1 MGAPDLPPEFAE
13 AFHELYPRARRLA
26 YRILGNINEA
36 EDAAA
41 EALTRALVSW
51 RRVGSLPYREAWV
64 LRVTANV
71 AVDARRRR
79 QRAAD
84 DLAVGV
90 AGDGRGGEDEDV
102 TDLRLALAAALA
114 ALPRRQREVIA
125 LHHLVGLRESEI
137 ASCLGVSLGAV
148 KKHGHRGMARLRTA
162 LGQDWDS
169 TLSGHEQGGV
179 AGVAI

>member
-26 YRILGNINEA
+26 YRILGNASEA
-36 EDAAA
+36 EDVAA
-41 EALTRALVSW
+41 EALTRALVAW
-51 RRVGSLPYREAWV
+51 RRVGVLPYREAWV

-79 QRAAD
+79 HRAERLPA
-84 DLAVGV
+84 
-90 AGDGRGGEDEDV
+90 AGEIAGEGEEV

-125 LHHLVGLRESEI
+125 LHYLVGLRESEI
-137 ASCLGVSLGAV
+137 ARSLGVSVGAV
-148 KKHGHRGMARLRTA
+148 KKHGHRGMARLRAA
-162 LGQDWDS
+162 LGQDWE
-169 TLSGHEQGGV
+169 TIGGEHGHEHGGV

>member
-1 MGAPDLPPEFAE
+1 MGAPDLPPEFGE

-26 YRILGNINEA
+26 YRILGNISEA

-41 EALTRALVSW
+41 EALTRALVAW
-51 RRVGSLPYREAWV
+51 RRVGPLPYREAWV

-79 QRAAD
+79 QRAD
-84 DLAVGV
+84 GEGVPGLA
-90 AGDGRGGEDEDV
+90 EEEDV

-137 ASCLGVSLGAV
+137 ASCLGVSVGAV

>member
-1 MGAPDLPPEFAE
+1 MGAPELPPEFAE

-26 YRILGNINEA
+26 YRILGNASEA

-41 EALTRALVSW
+41 EALTRALVAW
-51 RRVGSLPYREAWV
+51 RRVGQLPYREAWV

-71 AVDARRRR
+71 AIDARRKR
-79 QRAAD
+79 QRAAED
-84 DLAVGV
+84 EVV
-90 AGDGRGGEDEDV
+90 VPAGEAEDV

-125 LHHLVGLRESEI
+125 LHHLVGLREAEI

-162 LGQDWDS
+162 LGQEWDS
-169 TLSGHEQGGV
+169 TLGGREQGGV

>member
-1 MGAPDLPPEFAE
+1 MGAPDLPPEFGE

-26 YRILGNINEA
+26 YRILGNISEA

-41 EALTRALVSW
+41 EALTRALVAW
-51 RRVGSLPYREAWV
+51 RRVGPLPYREAWV

-71 AVDARRRR
+71 AVDVRRRR
-79 QRAAD
+79 QRVD
-84 DLAVGV
+84 GEGV
-90 AGDGRGGEDEDV
+90 PALPDDEDV

-137 ASCLGVSLGAV
+137 ASCLGVSVGAV

>member
-26 YRILGNINEA
+26 YRILGNLSEA

-41 EALTRALVSW
+41 EALTRALVAW
-51 RRVGSLPYREAWV
+51 RRVGPLPHRDAWV

-79 QRAAD
+79 RRAAEEGMVD
-84 DLAVGV
+84 V
-90 AGDGRGGEDEDV
+90 AGDSEEV
-102 TDLRLALAAALA
+102 ADLRVALAAALT

-137 ASCLGVSLGAV
+137 ARCLGVSVGSV

-162 LGQDWDS
+162 LGQDWNS
-169 TLSGHEQGGV
+169 ALSGHEQGGV

>member
-1 MGAPDLPPEFAE
+1 MGAPGLPPEFAE

-26 YRILGNINEA
+26 YRILGNISEA

-41 EALTRALVSW
+41 EALTRALVAW

-84 DLAVGV
+84 DEAVV
-90 AGDGRGGEDEDV
+90 PAAEDEDI

-137 ASCLGVSLGAV
+137 ASCLGVSVGAV

-162 LGQDWDS
+162 LGQDWDA